1 MNKDNNI
8 YKDQLKSL
16 FEDFEADIPIDGW
29 DSLEESMNISKRVS
43 ITRRNWYIGSAAA
56 VAILLISSIL
66 FINNP
71 NPINNDLP
79 KVSEATVTP
88 KAPESKT
95 YTAEEGLKNH
105 TDLSTNEVLVAS
117 SINTNRSGKQPIKE
131 SSIEAIEDI
140 QQEQPIAIPQPKDEV
155 EPNYIDK
162 EEEEEE
168 SKLSQ
173 DDIDRLIKELEESAN
188 IDLFSDDYLPKK
200 SKQPLMLAI
209 NAKGGL
215 TSSQS
220 TSNSPM
226 SLRSS
231 NVYNSPTNDDNLGEG
246 VNNDLVTDGI
256 SSIYPYNNTADNKAE
271 MVHSQPYSVGITV
284 SKNITNKLS
293 IETGVAYTYL
303 YSEAKNT
310 STAHKNRENQEI
322 HYLGI
327 PVNLNYNLVE
337 LGRFNVFASI
347 GGMIEKDIYGINRN
361 NASSTNQNLNVKS
374 EREHS
379 EKINLRNP
387 QLSVNGGVG
396 ASYAIYGGMNIY
408 AKIGGAYYFDA
419 NNHEYRTIYSDKK
432 ILLDINAGLRFQF

>member
-29 DSLEESMNISKRVS
+29 GSLEESMGNSKRVS
-43 ITRRNWYIGSAAA
+43 IIRRNWYIGTAAA
-56 VAILLISSIL
+56 VAILLISTIL
-66 FINNP
+66 FLNNP
-71 NPINNDLP
+71 NPI
-79 KVSEATVTP
+79 KVDMPQVSDAMVTP
-88 KAPESKT
+88 EASESKADT
-95 YTAEEGLKNH
+95 TEEGFNNH
-105 TDLSTNEVLVAS
+105 TDLSTSEVLVAS
-117 SINTNRSGKQPIKE
+117 SSNTSRSRKQPIKE
-131 SSIEAIEDI
+131 SIIDI
-140 QQEQPIAIPQPKDEV
+140 IDEIQPEQPISVPQTTNKV
-155 EPNYIDK
+155 EPSFVDK
-162 EEEEEE
+162 EEEN
-168 SKLSQ
+168 KLSQ
-173 DDIDRLIKELEESAN
+173 EDINRLIKELEESAN
-188 IDLFSDDYLPKK
+188 IDLFGDNDLQPKN
-200 SKQPLMLAI
+200 KQPLMLAI
-209 NAKGGL
+209 NARGGL

-226 SLRSS
+226 SLRST
-231 NVYNSPTNDDNLGEG
+231 NVYNSPSNDDNLGEG

-256 SSIYPYNNTADNKAE
+256 SSIYPYSNTADNLAE
-271 MVHSQPYSVGITV
+271 MIHSQPYSIGITV
-284 SKNITNKLS
+284 AKQITDRLS
-293 IETGVAYTYL
+293 IETGLTYTYL

-310 STAHKNRENQEI
+310 STVHKDRENQEI

-327 PVNLNYNLVE
+327 PLNLNYNLVE

-347 GGMIEKDIYGINRN
+347 GGMIEKDIYGINRY

-374 EREHS
+374 ERKHS
-379 EKINLRNP
+379 DKINLRNP

>member
-16 FEDFEADIPIDGW
+16 FEDFEPGIPIDGW
-29 DSLEESMNISKRVS
+29 DSLEETMGINKRVA
-43 ITRRNWYIGSAAA
+43 ITRRNWYIGTAAA
-56 VAILLISSIL
+56 VAVLLISSIL

-71 NPINNDLP
+71 SPI
-79 KVSEATVTP
+79 EADTPQVAEVLVTP
-88 KAPESKT
+88 KAPTSNT
-95 YTAEEGLKNH
+95 DTTEEEEINNH
-105 TDLSTNEVLVAS
+105 TDLSTSEILVAS
-117 SINTNRSGKQPIKE
+117 TINTNRSGKQPIIE
-131 SSIEAIEDI
+131 SIIETTKDI
-140 QQEQPIAIPQPKDEV
+140 QPEQPIAIEKPTNEVKPK
-155 EPNYIDK
+155 YIDK
-162 EEEEEE
+162 EEESE
-168 SKLSQ
+168 LSQ
-173 DDIDRLIKELEESAN
+173 EDINRLIKELEESAN
-188 IDLFSDDYLPKK
+188 IDLFSDNYLPRKN
-200 SKQPLMLAI
+200 KQPLMLAI
-209 NAKGGL
+209 NARGGL

-231 NVYNSPTNDDNLGEG
+231 NVYNSPANDDNLGDG

-256 SSIYPYNNTADNKAE
+256 TSQYPYSNTADNLAE
-271 MVHSQPYSVGITV
+271 MIHSQPYSVGITV
-284 SKNITNKLS
+284 AKKITDRLS

-310 STAHKNRENQEI
+310 STVHKNRENQEI

-327 PVNLNYNLVE
+327 PLNLNYNLIE

-361 NASSTNQNLNVKS
+361 NASVTNQNLIVKS
-374 EREHS
+374 ERKHS

-396 ASYAIYGGMNIY
+396 ASYDIYGGMNIY
-408 AKIGGAYYFDA
+408 AKVGGAYYFDA